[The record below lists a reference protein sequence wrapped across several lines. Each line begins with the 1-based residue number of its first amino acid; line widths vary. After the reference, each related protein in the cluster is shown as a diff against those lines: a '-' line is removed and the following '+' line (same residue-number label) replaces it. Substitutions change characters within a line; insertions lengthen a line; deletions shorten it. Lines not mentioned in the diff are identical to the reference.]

1 MRQDPDIEISL
12 AGEEATI
19 DLGAKLALNLR
30 AGDCISLIGDLGAGK
45 TTLSRGLIQA
55 LLGADTEVPSPT
67 YTIVQTYET
76 DPAPIWHFDLY
87 RIESPHEL
95 IELGFEDA
103 EDDIMVIEWPE
114 NAGSLLPSQR
124 LIVELIFTDNGRSAR
139 LTGTT
144 PEWKQRLNDIF
155 DRS

>member
-55 LLGADTEVPSPT
+55 LMGADTEVPSPT

-87 RIESPHEL
+87 RIEWDEDGKHPGKPRPRREP
-95 IELGFEDA
+95 LGPA
-103 EDDIMVIEWPE
+103 HP
-114 NAGSLLPSQR
+114 G
-124 LIVELIFTDNGRSAR
+124 G
-139 LTGTT
+139 G
-144 PEWKQRLNDIF
+144 
-155 DRS
+155 